1 MSHKSTSRL
10 RVLATAGVV
19 LFGLASQ
26 QAMAH
31 AHLKTETPAANV
43 VVTTSPTELT
53 LGFSEGVEPS
63 FSKVEVNGPD
73 NKPVKTGAFTL
84 AEKDN
89 TQVLI
94 PLPTPLTSGK
104 YQVSWHV
111 VSVDGHKTQGQYIF
125 TVK

>member
-1 MSHKSTSRL
+1 MSHKSTSTL
-10 RVLATAGVV
+10 RVLATVGVV
-19 LFGLASQ
+19 LFGFASQ

-31 AHLKTETPAANV
+31 AHLKTETPAANA

-73 NKPVKTGAFTL
+73 SKPVKTGAFTL

-89 TQVLI
+89 TN
-94 PLPTPLTSGK
+94 
-104 YQVSWHV
+104 
-111 VSVDGHKTQGQYIF
+111 
-125 TVK
+125 